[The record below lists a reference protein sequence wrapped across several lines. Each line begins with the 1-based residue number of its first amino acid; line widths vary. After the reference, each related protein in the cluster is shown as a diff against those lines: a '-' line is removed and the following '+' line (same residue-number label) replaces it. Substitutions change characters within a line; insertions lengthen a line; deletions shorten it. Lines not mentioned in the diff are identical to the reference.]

1 MTFCSTRHKK
11 KHSRPE
17 KSACRVGL
25 LNNDQQKFVAAKTS
39 LEHLLVHQLSV
50 VFRGVWNVPYVSN
63 VYLVKGSLLRRELK
77 DYELFS
83 SSDPDMAFCHNIRNK
98 VSKRNRK
105 LFFFNLKKS
114 SKLSTVVTDLLFL
127 LSGNLHVCN
136 QHAHIWP
143 HPVYRKL
150 PDRSSTQWSVADLWK
165 SSGEMETLLAAV
177 VFVAGR
183 MVIAVAEI

>member
-1 MTFCSTRHKK
+1 MIATGYHVQHGGQLYSDVCISVSCSLPHSPETLRSLFLFVSRVTFNIHHQLTVSLHQWWHFVQLATKK
-11 KHSRPE
+11 KHSRAE

-105 LFFFNLKKS
+105 LFFL
-114 SKLSTVVTDLLFL
+114 T
-127 LSGNLHVCN
+127 
-136 QHAHIWP
+136 
-143 HPVYRKL
+143 
-150 PDRSSTQWSVADLWK
+150 
-165 SSGEMETLLAAV
+165 
-177 VFVAGR
+177 
-183 MVIAVAEI
+183 

>member
-1 MTFCSTRHKK
+1 MIATGYHVQHGGQLYSDVCISVSCSLPHSPETLRSLFFVRFTCHVQHTSPTNSQLASVMTFCSTRHKK

-50 VFRGVWNVPYVSN
+50 VFSGVWNVPYVSN

-105 LFFFNLKKS
+105 LFFL
-114 SKLSTVVTDLLFL
+114 T
-127 LSGNLHVCN
+127 
-136 QHAHIWP
+136 
-143 HPVYRKL
+143 
-150 PDRSSTQWSVADLWK
+150 
-165 SSGEMETLLAAV
+165 
-177 VFVAGR
+177 
-183 MVIAVAEI
+183 